1 MKVIVVGC
9 THAGTAAIVN
19 IKALYPEA
27 EVTVYERNNNISFLS
42 CGIALN
48 IGGVIPTTESLFY
61 NSPKK
66 LAELGVVAKM
76 EHDVVEIDFESKVL
90 KVTDLTTKDVFED
103 HYDKLILT
111 TGSWPIIPSFEG
123 VELENI
129 ELCKNYNHA
138 QTIIEKAKSA
148 QKVVVIGAGYIGVE
162 LAEAFEMKG
171 KEITLIDAETRIMS
185 KYLDEEITSMAEKA
199 FTDHGIRLALGE
211 KVEAFKGVEGKVA
224 TVITDQ
230 RSYEADL
237 VILCVGFRP
246 NTGFVKG
253 QLEMLNNG
261 AIIIDEYMQT
271 SQKDVFAAGDC
282 CMVRY
287 NPAEDN
293 RYIPLATNAVRM
305 GTLVAKNLVK
315 PTLRYMGTQGT
326 SGIKVYHYNIASTGL
341 TEEVAKATTSYNV
354 GCAVI
359 VENHRPEF
367 MPTYE
372 STTLKLVFDQTTRR
386 ILGGQIISGYD
397 LTEMMNTLSVVI
409 QNKMT
414 IEELAMTDFF
424 FQPHY
429 NKPWGMLNQVALK
442 ALENESLK

>member
-1 MKVIVVGC
+1 MKIIVVGC
-9 THAGTAAIVN
+9 THAGTAAVVN
-19 IKALYPEA
+19 IKTLYPNA

-48 IGGVIPTTESLFY
+48 VGGVIPTTESLFY
-61 NSPKK
+61 NSPDK
-66 LAELGVVAKM
+66 LAQLGVVTKM
-76 EHDVVEIDFESKVL
+76 EHDVEVIDFENKTL
-90 KVTDLTTKDVFED
+90 KVKDLTTKNVFED

-123 VELENI
+123 IELENI

-171 KEITLIDAETRIMS
+171 KEITLIDAEARIMN
-185 KYLDEEITSMAEKA
+185 KYLDEEITSMAEAA
-199 FTDHGIRLALGE
+199 FTDKGIQLALGE
-211 KVEAFKGVEGKVA
+211 KVEAFKGENGKVT
-224 TVITDQ
+224 TVITNKQ
-230 RSYEADL
+230 SYEADL
-237 VILCVGFRP
+237 VILCIGFRP

-253 QLEMLNNG
+253 QIDMLDNG
-261 AIIIDEYMQT
+261 AIVIDEYMQT

-305 GTLVAKNLVK
+305 GTLVARNLVK

-326 SGIKVYHYNIASTGL
+326 SGIKIYNHNIASTGL

-354 GCAVI
+354 ASAVV

-367 MPTYE
+367 MLTYE
-372 STTLKLVFDQTTRR
+372 KTTLKLVFDQTTRR

-414 IEELAMTDFF
+414 VEELAMTDFF

-429 NKPWGMLNQVALK
+429 NKPWGLLNQVALK
-442 ALENESLK
+442 ALENESVK

>member
-1 MKVIVVGC
+1 MKIIVVGC
-9 THAGTAAIVN
+9 THAGTAAVVN
-19 IKALYPEA
+19 IKTLYPNA

-48 IGGVIPTTESLFY
+48 VGGVIPTTESLFY
-61 NSPKK
+61 NSPDK
-66 LAELGVVAKM
+66 LAQLGVVTKM
-76 EHDVVEIDFESKVL
+76 EHDVEAIDFENKTL
-90 KVTDLTTKDVFED
+90 KVKDLTTKNVFED

-123 VELENI
+123 IELENI

-171 KEITLIDAETRIMS
+171 KEITLIDAEARIMN
-185 KYLDEEITSMAEKA
+185 KYLDEEITSMAEAA
-199 FTDHGIRLALGE
+199 FTDKGIQLALGE
-211 KVEAFKGVEGKVA
+211 KVEAFKGENGKVT
-224 TVITDQ
+224 TVITNKQ
-230 RSYEADL
+230 SYEADL
-237 VILCVGFRP
+237 VILCIGFRP

-253 QLEMLNNG
+253 QIDMLDNG
-261 AIIIDEYMQT
+261 AIVIDEYMQT

-305 GTLVAKNLVK
+305 GTLVARNLVK

-326 SGIKVYHYNIASTGL
+326 SGIKIYNHNIASTGL

-354 GCAVI
+354 ASAVV

-367 MPTYE
+367 MLTYE
-372 STTLKLVFDQTTRR
+372 KTTLKLVFDQTTRR

-414 IEELAMTDFF
+414 VEELAMTDFF

-429 NKPWGMLNQVALK
+429 NKPWGLLNQVALK
-442 ALENESLK
+442 ALENESVK

>member
-1 MKVIVVGC
+1 MKIIVVGC
-9 THAGTAAIVN
+9 THAGTAAVVN
-19 IKALYPEA
+19 IKTLYPNA

-48 IGGVIPTTESLFY
+48 VGGVIPTTESLFY
-61 NSPKK
+61 NSPDK
-66 LAELGVVAKM
+66 LAQLGVVTKM
-76 EHDVVEIDFESKVL
+76 EHDVEVIDFENKTL
-90 KVTDLTTKDVFED
+90 KVKDLTTKNVFED

-123 VELENI
+123 IELENI

-171 KEITLIDAETRIMS
+171 KEITLIDAEARIMN
-185 KYLDEEITSMAEKA
+185 KYLDEEITSMAEAA
-199 FTDHGIRLALGE
+199 FTDKGIQLALGE
-211 KVEAFKGVEGKVA
+211 KVEAFKGENGKVT
-224 TVITDQ
+224 TVITNKQ
-230 RSYEADL
+230 SYEADL
-237 VILCVGFRP
+237 VILCIGFRP

-253 QLEMLNNG
+253 QIEMLDNG
-261 AIIIDEYMQT
+261 AIVIDEYMQT

-305 GTLVAKNLVK
+305 GTLVARNLVK

-326 SGIKVYHYNIASTGL
+326 SGIKIYNHNIASTGL

-354 GCAVI
+354 ASAVV

-367 MPTYE
+367 MLTYE
-372 STTLKLVFDQTTRR
+372 KTTLKLVFDQTTRR

-414 IEELAMTDFF
+414 VEELAMTDFF

-429 NKPWGMLNQVALK
+429 NKPWGLLNQVALK
-442 ALENESLK
+442 ALENESVK